1 MKKNDVE
8 KGRAE
13 VANGAENIL
22 KRKKRENRLEQG
34 RHLVPFS
41 VSASTNCRPNF
52 PHTTDNVRIL
62 VPHFN

>member
-22 KRKKRENRLEQG
+22 KRKNRENRLEQTYCKA
-34 RHLVPFS
+34 R
-41 VSASTNCRPNF
+41 
-52 PHTTDNVRIL
+52 
-62 VPHFN
+62 